1 MILCIETAT
10 EVCSVAL
17 CSNGIILSLQ
27 EEKEGRSHA
36 SKLTPL
42 IENTFK
48 HAGTEMNSLDAVAVS
63 MGPGSYTGLRI
74 GVSVAKG
81 IAYALKKPLI
91 AVSTLR
97 AMSEGFIT
105 GYAAGYPD
113 DALFCPMIDARRM
126 EVYNA
131 VYNKKGEEVRG
142 VSADVIDNSSFSDL
156 LDRHP
161 VVFFGDGAA
170 KCRGTIKSPEAFF
183 HEGFTPSASFLAQLS
198 EKSLKEKKFEDV
210 AYFEPY
216 YLKDFIATVSKNQ
229 VLVKKKEGK

>member
-27 EEKEGRSHA
+27 EEREGRSHA

-42 IENTFK
+42 IEDTFK
-48 HAGTEMNSLDAVAVS
+48 HAGTEMRLLDAIAVS

-91 AVSTLR
+91 AISTLK
-97 AMSEGFIT
+97 AMSEGFIA
-105 GYAAGYPD
+105 GYAAAYPEN
-113 DALFCPMIDARRM
+113 ALFCPMIDARRM

-131 VYNKKGEEVRG
+131 VYNKKGDEVRG
-142 VSADVIDNSSFSDL
+142 VSADVIDNSSFSDIL
-156 LDRHP
+156 ERHP

-170 KCRGTIKSPEAFF
+170 KCRETIKSPKAFF
-183 HEGFTPSASFLAQLS
+183 HEGFSPSASFLAPLS
-198 EKSLKEKKFEDV
+198 EEAFRDEKFDDM

-216 YLKDFIATVSKNQ
+216 YLKDFIATVPKNQ